1 MITWVLTEE
10 PTEQVVGAIA
20 IVEARIVSD
29 AEVQW
34 VCPGPIAAEPIQE

>member
-10 PTEQVVGAIA
+10 PTDAVVLAIE
-20 IVEARIVSD
+20 IVENRVASE

-34 VCPGPIAAEPIQE
+34 VCPVAEPIQD